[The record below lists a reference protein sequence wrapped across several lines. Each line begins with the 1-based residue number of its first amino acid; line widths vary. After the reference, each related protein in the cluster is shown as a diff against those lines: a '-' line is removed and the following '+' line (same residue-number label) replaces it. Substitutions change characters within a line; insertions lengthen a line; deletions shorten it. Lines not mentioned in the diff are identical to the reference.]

1 MAVAFVALM
10 VALGGSS
17 YAATKLAAN
26 SVGSRE
32 LKRNA
37 VNSVDIKSG
46 AVTSAKI
53 ANGSITGA
61 DLKMAAL
68 GQVPLAA
75 RAASTGS
82 ADHAGSSGALDKVTY
97 RGVPAAV
104 GPAGKDP
111 TDPTS
116 FITTTATAS
125 AGCDAG
131 QVVVGGGVQVDDP
144 SNLAT
149 HDSYPNNARAWTA
162 TVGNDD
168 PDGAHS
174 FSVYAICVP
183 AGTVG

>member
-37 VNSVDIKSG
+37 VTSRDIKNS

-53 ANGSITGA
+53 ANGSITGD

-75 RAASTGS
+75 RAASTGN

-97 RGVPAAV
+97 RNVTGSV
-104 GPAGKDP
+104 GPGTA
-111 TDPTS
+111 
-116 FITTTATAS
+116 TTTTVS
-125 AGCDAG
+125 SPVSVGCDAG
-131 QVVVGGGVQVDDP
+131 QALVGGGVHVEDP
-144 SNLAT
+144 DSMAA
-149 HDSYPNNARAWTA
+149 HESYPATANTWTA
-162 TVGNDD
+162 VVGNDD
-168 PDGAHS
+168 DVSGHS
-174 FSVYAICVP
+174 FTVYAICVP
-183 AGTVG
+183 AGSVG